1 MLGSMAGGGVLRPGA
16 GSAAASIDPF
26 CPLFE
31 GEGLETVLSGMGLA
45 GAGASATGLAALSLD
60 SLQGHARLIRGALP
74 LFDPEPDPERGRAIA
89 FAHHGPVT
97 VLVDADM
104 KPLRGPI
111 DRKPGRP
118 SGLPVNAVRRGTIV
132 RRALLRAEPANP

>member
-1 MLGSMAGGGVLRPGA
+1 MVRQRSDGSDYPARKMLGSMAGGCVLLPGA

-74 LFDPEPDPERGRAIA
+74 LFDPEPDRSEEHTSELQSLI
-89 FAHHGPVT
+89 
-97 VLVDADM
+97 
-104 KPLRGPI
+104 PLPY
-111 DRKPGRP
+111 
-118 SGLPVNAVRRGTIV
+118 AVF
-132 RRALLRAEPANP
+132 